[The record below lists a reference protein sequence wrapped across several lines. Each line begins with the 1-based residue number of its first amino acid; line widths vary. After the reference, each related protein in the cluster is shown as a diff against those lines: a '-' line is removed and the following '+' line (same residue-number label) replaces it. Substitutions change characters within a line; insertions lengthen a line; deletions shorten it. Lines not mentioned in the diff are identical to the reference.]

1 MKTATVSLVHPI
13 LFVFDF
19 SSQAFSV
26 PEYDPA
32 SAVSANGNGLSIQAV
47 SEVDGEVT
55 VRLTSAIPSAVGAE
69 AHEVFAGSSS
79 RRVAVVTSENEKLL
93 EADLAST
100 IAQVRVMVDD
110 SEFPADIW
118 VEAC

>member
-1 MKTATVSLVHPI
+1 M
-13 LFVFDF
+13 
-19 SSQAFSV
+19 

-32 SAVSANGNGLSIQAV
+32 TAVSANGNGLSIKAV

-55 VRLTSAIPSAVGAE
+55 VRLTSAVPSAVGVE
-69 AHEVFAGSSS
+69 AHEVFAGSLSAPS

-118 VEAC
+118 VEALVGIRRGALASPGS